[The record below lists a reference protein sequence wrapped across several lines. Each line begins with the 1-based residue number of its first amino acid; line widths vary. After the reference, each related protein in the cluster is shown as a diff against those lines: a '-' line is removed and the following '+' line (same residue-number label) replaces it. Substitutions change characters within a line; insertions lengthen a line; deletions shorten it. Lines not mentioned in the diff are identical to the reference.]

1 MSLFRINDI
10 RLNYNVQFKRISLT
24 SGDDF
29 ISLTMRSFEIFMSMV
44 KVKSSYDKIKLTQS
58 TSELEILQLCGNF
71 ILHFQSSKNLLSKV
85 IIKEYEAKQILDAQL
100 KITEAIKKRNDNYI
114 TKTNIDKTGNELLTE
129 TNIDK
134 KRKLDFE
141 PESRL
146 QIVSDTVDDFNFS
159 IV

>member
-10 RLNYNVQFKRISLT
+10 RLKYNVQFKRISLV

-114 TKTNIDKTGNELLTE
+114 TRTVSSNNC
-129 TNIDK
+129 IDK
-134 KRKLDFE
+134 KRKLDSE
-141 PESRL
+141 LESSQ
-146 QIVSDTVDDFNFS
+146 QIVSNTLEGNIVDGITLEF
-159 IV
+159 V

>member
-10 RLNYNVQFKRISLT
+10 RLNYNVQFKRISLV

-29 ISLTMRSFEIFMSMV
+29 ISLSMRSFEIFMSMV

-100 KITEAIKKRNDNYI
+100 KITEAIKKRNELL
-114 TKTNIDKTGNELLTE
+114 TKTGNELITE

-134 KRKLDFE
+134 KRKLDSE
-141 PESRL
+141 PESSL
-146 QIVSDTVDDFNFS
+146 QIVSDTVDDLKFS

>member
-10 RLNYNVQFKRISLT
+10 RLNYNVQFKRISLV

-100 KITEAIKKRNDNYI
+100 KITEAIKKRNELL
-114 TKTNIDKTGNELLTE
+114 TKTGNELITE

-134 KRKLDFE
+134 KRKLDSE
-141 PESRL
+141 PESSL
-146 QIVSDTVDDFNFS
+146 QIVSDTVDDLKFS

>member
-1 MSLFRINDI
+1 MSLFRINEI

-29 ISLTMRSFEIFMSMV
+29 ISLSMRSFEIFMSMV
-44 KVKSSYDKIKLTQS
+44 KVESSYDKIKLTQP

-114 TKTNIDKTGNELLTE
+114 TRTVTSNNC
-129 TNIDK
+129 IDK
-134 KRKLDFE
+134 KRELDSELETSQQF
-141 PESRL
+141 
-146 QIVSDTVDDFNFS
+146 VSNTLDGNTVDGITLEF
-159 IV
+159 V